1 LVSASLVKLSSF
13 ARARMRPSDDTN
25 ESCFVLFCFVS
36 CRVVL
41 VLGAEMTMGEYIMYS
56 CVSSITSTE

>member
-1 LVSASLVKLSSF
+1 MKLSSF

-36 CRVVL
+36 CRVGV
-41 VLGAEMTMGEYIMYS
+41 GCRDDDG
-56 CVSSITSTE
+56 